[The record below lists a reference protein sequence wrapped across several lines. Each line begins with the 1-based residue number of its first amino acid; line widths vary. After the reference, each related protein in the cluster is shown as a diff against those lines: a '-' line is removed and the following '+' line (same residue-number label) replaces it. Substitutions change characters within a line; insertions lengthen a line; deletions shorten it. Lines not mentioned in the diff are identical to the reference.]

1 MTPVKALV
9 SGEGVEDLGDTKAPV
24 LNDPPCLIYSLI
36 EIGLDEKIKN
46 IYKDKVKHN
55 E

>member
-24 LNDPPCLIYSLI
+24 LNDPPCLIYNLT
-36 EIGLDEKIKN
+36 EIALDEKLEN
-46 IYKDKVKHN
+46 IYKNKVKHN